1 MSASTL
7 RSMALLR
14 LIGLIPKTICISLYQ
29 IHSHKSDHV
38 KIFLSST
45 RLSFFCSIRQL
56 KSKEKLDLLIG
67 GAIIKMYLRGV
78 KDRDILARRKRLI
91 ITAHWAKTKR

>member
-7 RSMALLR
+7 RSIALLR
-14 LIGLIPKTICISLYQ
+14 LIGLIPKTIWISLYQ
-29 IHSHKSDHV
+29 ISILTNHV

-78 KDRDILARRKRLI
+78 KDPDILARRKRLI

>member
-29 IHSHKSDHV
+29 IHSHKSRQD
-38 KIFLSST
+38 
-45 RLSFFCSIRQL
+45 FFCSIRQL

-67 GAIIKMYLRGV
+67 GAIMKIYLRDV
-78 KDRDILARRKRLI
+78 KDPDILARRKRLI